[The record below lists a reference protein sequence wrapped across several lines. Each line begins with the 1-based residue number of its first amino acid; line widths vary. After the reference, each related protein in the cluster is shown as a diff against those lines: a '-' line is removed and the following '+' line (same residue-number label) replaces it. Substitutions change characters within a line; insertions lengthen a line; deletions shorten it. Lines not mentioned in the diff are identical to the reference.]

1 MREREK
7 WSEEEE
13 TEDVRDGKKGEGREN
28 MEGKRRKE
36 EGGEQSVKGRKM
48 NNI

>member
-13 TEDVRDGKKGEGREN
+13 TEDVRDGKKGEG
-28 MEGKRRKE
+28 KRKHGGKE
-36 EGGEQSVKGRKM
+36 EKGGGRRAKC
-48 NNI
+48 